1 MGNIKQHE
9 INKQENMF
17 IKGYYAPDDVINPVI
32 EWPTSLKPH
41 LEGGTTMHSY
51 SGELQKWDGRNN
63 AY

>member
-32 EWPTSLKPH
+32 EWTTPLKPQ
-41 LEGGTTMHSY
+41 LEGGTTMNS
-51 SGELQKWDGRNN
+51 SS
-63 AY
+63 